1 MAHGCSWWHTAP
13 HARVHDRGSR
23 VGRHHTGCA
32 GTRPYMRGHHHARTC
47 GRSAAEGHAGHPL
60 LKQELL
66 LLDPL
71 LLHHQVL
78 LLLLWRH
85 LLED

>member
-1 MAHGCSWWHTAP
+1 
-13 HARVHDRGSR
+13 
-23 VGRHHTGCA
+23 
-32 GTRPYMRGHHHARTC
+32 MRGHHHARAC

-85 LLED
+85 LLKD

>member
-1 MAHGCSWWHTAP
+1 
-13 HARVHDRGSR
+13 
-23 VGRHHTGCA
+23 
-32 GTRPYMRGHHHARTC
+32 MRGHHHARAC

-85 LLED
+85 LLEDCGEYEGENEVKCLIAIY